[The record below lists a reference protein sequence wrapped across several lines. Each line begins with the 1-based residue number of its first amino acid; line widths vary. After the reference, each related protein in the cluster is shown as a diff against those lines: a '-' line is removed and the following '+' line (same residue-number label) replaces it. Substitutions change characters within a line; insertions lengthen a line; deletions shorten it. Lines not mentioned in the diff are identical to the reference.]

1 MALPHH
7 TRTLAHHSQYPS
19 IALSLSLSTYS
30 PPRLLLLLLLLLLP
44 LLRLQLSPPRL
55 RPSSL
60 HPPSHHSASHLLHLA
75 RPALLASFRLA
86 APSALCNLGLA
97 YHHEL
102 VLVLSTVVRA
112 EERSRRKP
120 VLPVTYHLSHTLPPP
135 ARPRPPRSYLS
146 ALELIYPRHT
156 HTQAAA
162 TAIAA
167 ATATHYRYRYRYR
180 YRYLTARPAAAAR
193 CRCSSTNSKPTT
205 RIPPRCFCCQPFP
218 PPPPSSSSP
227 GTPFILPLL
236 PATSR

>member
-19 IALSLSLSTYS
+19 IALSLSRLI
-30 PPRLLLLLLLLLLP
+30 LLLVFFFFSFFFFFLFFVFN
-44 LLRLQLSPPRL
+44 
-55 RPSSL
+55 
-60 HPPSHHSASHLLHLA
+60 SHLLAFVHHPSILHHITLHRICCTSRVPPCWPA
-75 RPALLASFRLA
+75 SALLHLLHCATLA
-86 APSALCNLGLA
+86 WPTTTSSSSSSQ
-97 YHHEL
+97 
-102 VLVLSTVVRA
+102 LSA